1 MATVTPIDEI
11 RLSENAALFQGKEQ
25 IGISSFIVEYPE
37 RDQGPDLHF
46 HPYPE
51 AFVVLEGT
59 ARFTAGDEQI
69 IVEGGNVVVVPAET
83 PHGFKNASDDTTL
96 RVVSIHPNPEVV
108 QTNL

>member
-11 RLSENAALFQGKEQ
+11 RLSETTALFEGKEQ
-25 IGISSFIVEYPE
+25 IGISSFITEYP
-37 RDQGPDLHF
+37 RGKGPDLHL

-51 AFVVLEGT
+51 AFVVLDGT
-59 ARFTAGDEQI
+59 AVFTAGDEELT
-69 IVEGGNVVVVPAET
+69 VAGGNVVVVPAET
-83 PHGFKNASDDTTL
+83 PHGFKNPAEETL